1 MKYFKLA
8 YKLVKI
14 SSKYVNV
21 SLISS
26 LFYLAR
32 VVLPQIIAPA
42 DKEIQKCILEC
53 LEPRIG
59 WEVELSPDTLN
70 QSELDAVVNA
80 YYSLLQT
87 GVFNPEANAESQLNI
102 TYTAMHGVG
111 YPYIVR
117 AFEVAN
123 FKVK

>member
-1 MKYFKLA
+1 MKYLKLA
-8 YKLVKI
+8 DKLVKI

-21 SLISS
+21 SLILS

-80 YYSLLQT
+80 YFSLLQT

>member
-1 MKYFKLA
+1 MKYLKLA
-8 YKLVKI
+8 DKLVKI

-21 SLISS
+21 SFISS

-32 VVLPQIIAPA
+32 VFLPQIIAPA